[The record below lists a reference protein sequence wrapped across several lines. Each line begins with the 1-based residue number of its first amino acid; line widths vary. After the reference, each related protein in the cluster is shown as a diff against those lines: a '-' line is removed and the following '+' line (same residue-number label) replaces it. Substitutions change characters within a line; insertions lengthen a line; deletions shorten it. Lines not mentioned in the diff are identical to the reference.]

1 MKKIKFKELK
11 ETIKKFQEKNVML
24 KINGLIRTNINIK
37 KANVDIIENEFII
50 RINQEMNISVDTNW
64 VANFYTND
72 DNTIVKLEFDQLGE
86 VELAIK

>member
-11 ETIKKFQEKNVML
+11 EIIKNFQEKNVRL

-37 KANVDIIENEFII
+37 KANVDIIENKFII
-50 RINQEMNISVDTNW
+50 RINQEMNISVDINW

>member
-11 ETIKKFQEKNVML
+11 EIIKNFQEKNVML

-37 KANVDIIENEFII
+37 KANVDIIENKFII
-50 RINQEMNISVDTNW
+50 RINQEMNISVDINW

>member
-1 MKKIKFKELK
+1 MKIIKFKELK
-11 ETIKKFQEKNVML
+11 EIIKNFQEKNVRL

-37 KANVDIIENEFII
+37 KANVDIIENKFII
-50 RINQEMNISVDTNW
+50 RINQEMNISVDINW